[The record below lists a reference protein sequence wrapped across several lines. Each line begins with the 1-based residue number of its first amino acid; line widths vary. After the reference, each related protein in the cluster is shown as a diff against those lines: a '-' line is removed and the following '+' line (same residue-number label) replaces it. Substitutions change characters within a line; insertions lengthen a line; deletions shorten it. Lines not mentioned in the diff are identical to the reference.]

1 MILPLGID
9 GHSGRYG
16 GHVMNLSAPTLPV
29 FLIAVVLFVLALL
42 GHFAVIPAIAVY
54 KFWLAIGA
62 FVVLAAGNLL
72 KGL

>member
-1 MILPLGID
+1 
-9 GHSGRYG
+9 
-16 GHVMNLSAPTLPV
+16 MNLSAPTMPV
-29 FLIAVVLFVLALL
+29 FLIAVALFVLALL

>member
-1 MILPLGID
+1 M
-9 GHSGRYG
+9 
-16 GHVMNLSAPTLPV
+16 PV

-42 GHFAVIPAIAVY
+42 GHFAVIPAVAVY

-62 FVVLAAGNLL
+62 FVVLAPGNMF